1 MVKETPTYE
10 ELIRKSCEEVN
21 VAYIPPNQ
29 DKNRKKK
36 LYRAIAKRRAK
47 LLAKA
52 RLQFLLE
59 NSPELFQ
66 DFMVLKQ
73 LHRISRESP
82 KLFQKLVEL
91 QQLQNYKD

>member
-1 MVKETPTYE
+1 MRRMMKETPTYE

-21 VAYIPPNQ
+21 VAYIAPNQ

-47 LLAKA
+47 ILAKA
-52 RLQFLLE
+52 RLQSLLE

-66 DFMVLKQ
+66 DFMELKGLQ
-73 LHRISRESP
+73 RSP
-82 KLFQKLVEL
+82 KLFQKFVKL
-91 QQLQNYKD
+91 QQLQNLKE